1 MAFLR
6 DFDCEASH
14 PAAGKGRARLDPDEF
29 LDDGVNRIEPRETF
43 LAMTRCAGR
52 PAYARYLTGLSA
64 MPTRGETGIRHH
76 VRRSLTPTALARG
89 TVSLI
94 ARQP

>member
-43 LAMTRCAGR
+43 LAMTRCAGGLGR
-52 PAYARYLTGLSA
+52 ERLGQPAEPQG
-64 MPTRGETGIRHH
+64 
-76 VRRSLTPTALARG
+76 
-89 TVSLI
+89 
-94 ARQP
+94 